1 MSSSPKTSTPPPQE
15 VEEGWNEVVEK
26 KKIDKRQA
34 AAPASAQDKK
44 KPARKRPNRRRPNRG
59 GDRKA
64 EGNGDQ
70 KAAKSEEVLSKSDEA
85 DSVGSEKSQPEPEKV
100 KETILI
106 PAPPPTKS
114 AWGSAPAVTKA
125 ATPLPVKAKTPLPVK
140 KESPAPSKDSKNAA
154 KTSQAAKKPA
164 ESKKEGSQE
173 AAAPKPTKQAP
184 KADTVAS
191 GTLASVAGA
200 AKGWAKIEKV
210 DPQANSPEW
219 PTVEEAK
226 NAKSDGEGPK
236 PESKPVA
243 DKVVV
248 DVKQAAPE
256 KKASEERRKERPK
269 KNQRQSIDVTSTN
282 SRPRGKKEGNGENG
296 KDSKRNVE
304 NKRARRPRKGPS
316 SKPRDPKIAAAPYA
330 QGYDP
335 NMWYNQDGYG
345 SQPVGGYPQYDGYYP
360 VSTPEPPLVTEEDI
374 KMSLVKQ
381 IEYYF
386 SDANLAKDYWIRKKM
401 NEDGCLPV
409 ATIAD
414 FKRVRELTTGVSNRV
429 TFIENSLVDS
439 KDVEVV
445 GKSGNKMIRS
455 RQAPTKW
462 VINKDERS
470 AKNIPDSLLPA
481 SASSVEILGQSNE
494 TSKKSIKKSVK
505 AAKTDSEEKAKSQ
518 WNINAQEFVPKAPIP
533 SSGSSDVPAAETFDE
548 ALAASKKQDVD
559 DDDSD
564 VDEGW
569 LVAKNKR
576 LGRASESQ
584 GGKSLT
590 PTETSRPTNDF
601 AKPKPELE
609 ELDFKFGQESDS
621 EEDLPDDNDYNS
633 GSDDENANIPD
644 DELSH
649 VVIIAKTPPQK
660 VRSVNERTGDP
671 KNRKKYNAEQAR
683 IISDGIFMMERAK
696 WANHLNNED
705 DQSSKIKDLPAEEFD
720 QKKRQIDGTC
730 SPSPS
735 TQPPPTAVKAV
746 TPTGSKTPRTIP
758 TTPSKNNTQAP
769 RWYPLADKEKK
780 KKDQVKPGL
789 KKKLS
794 HLNPEFEEE
803 EVGWYFDIRPHL
815 NTRSRQTSMCED
827 LPAELKAQEPETNTP
842 QSIPAFTN
850 PDSHNLLKEKGFIQ
864 QPYLKYQENCL
875 NERTDQGAGES
886 KEMKTLFRFWS
897 FFLRDSFNKGMYEE
911 FRRNALND
919 AREATTPHARYGIE
933 SLFRFYSYGLEKKFR
948 LEVFKHFQQDTLED
962 YKNGQLYGLE
972 KFWAF
977 LRYSGRTDQG
987 MNSELKAILAKYKS
1001 IDDFRVLQTKEK

>member
-1 MSSSPKTSTPPPQE
+1 M
-15 VEEGWNEVVEK
+15 
-26 KKIDKRQA
+26 
-34 AAPASAQDKK
+34 
-44 KPARKRPNRRRPNRG
+44 
-59 GDRKA
+59 
-64 EGNGDQ
+64 
-70 KAAKSEEVLSKSDEA
+70 
-85 DSVGSEKSQPEPEKV
+85 
-100 KETILI
+100 
-106 PAPPPTKS
+106 
-114 AWGSAPAVTKA
+114 
-125 ATPLPVKAKTPLPVK
+125 
-140 KESPAPSKDSKNAA
+140 
-154 KTSQAAKKPA
+154 
-164 ESKKEGSQE
+164 
-173 AAAPKPTKQAP
+173 
-184 KADTVAS
+184 
-191 GTLASVAGA
+191 
-200 AKGWAKIEKV
+200 
-210 DPQANSPEW
+210 
-219 PTVEEAK
+219 
-226 NAKSDGEGPK
+226 
-236 PESKPVA
+236 
-243 DKVVV
+243 
-248 DVKQAAPE
+248 
-256 KKASEERRKERPK
+256 
-269 KNQRQSIDVTSTN
+269 
-282 SRPRGKKEGNGENG
+282 
-296 KDSKRNVE
+296 
-304 NKRARRPRKGPS
+304 
-316 SKPRDPKIAAAPYA
+316 
-330 QGYDP
+330 
-335 NMWYNQDGYG
+335 
-345 SQPVGGYPQYDGYYP
+345 
-360 VSTPEPPLVTEEDI
+360 
-374 KMSLVKQ
+374 
-381 IEYYF
+381 
-386 SDANLAKDYWIRKKM
+386 
-401 NEDGCLPV
+401 
-409 ATIAD
+409 
-414 FKRVRELTTGVSNRV
+414 
-429 TFIENSLVDS
+429 
-439 KDVEVV
+439 
-445 GKSGNKMIRS
+445 
-455 RQAPTKW
+455 
-462 VINKDERS
+462 
-470 AKNIPDSLLPA
+470 
-481 SASSVEILGQSNE
+481 
-494 TSKKSIKKSVK
+494 
-505 AAKTDSEEKAKSQ
+505 
-518 WNINAQEFVPKAPIP
+518 PIP
-533 SSGSSDVPAAETFDE
+533 SSGASEVPATETFDE

-601 AKPKPELE
+601 AKPKPELD
-609 ELDFKFGQESDS
+609 ELDFKFDQESDS
-621 EEDLPDDNDYNS
+621 EEDLPADNDYNS

-660 VRSVNERTGDP
+660 VRTVNERTADP

-720 QKKRQIDGTC
+720 EKKRQIDGTS

-735 TQPPPTAVKAV
+735 TQPPPTAAKAV

-758 TTPSKNNTQAP
+758 TTPSKSNTQAP

-780 KKDQVKPGL
+780 KKDVKPGL

-875 NERTDQGAGES
+875 DERTEQGAGES

-897 FFLRDSFNKGMYEE
+897 FFLRDNFNKGMYEE
-911 FRRNALND
+911 FRRNALSD

-933 SLFRFYSYGLEKKFR
+933 SLFRFYSYGLEQKFR
-948 LEVFKHFQQDTLED
+948 LEVFKHFQADTLED

-987 MNSELKAILAKYKS
+987 INPELKAILAKYKS

>member
-26 KKIDKRQA
+26 KKIDKRQPA
-34 AAPASAQDKK
+34 ATASSQEKK
-44 KPARKRPNRRRPNRG
+44 KSARKRPNRRRPGRG
-59 GDRKA
+59 GDKKADANADSKTSKA
-64 EGNGDQ
+64 E
-70 KAAKSEEVLSKSDEA
+70 EVGTKSDEV
-85 DSVGSEKSQPEPEKV
+85 DSQGSEKSQPEPVKV

-125 ATPLPVKAKTPLPVK
+125 NTPLPVKAATPLPVK
-140 KESPAPSKDSKNAA
+140 KETPAAA
-154 KTSQAAKKPA
+154 KENKTAPKPNQAPKKVIEP
-164 ESKKEGSQE
+164 KKEAPKE
-173 AAAPKPTKQAP
+173 AAAQKAAKPAP
-184 KADTVAS
+184 KVEAPAS
-191 GTLASVAGA
+191 A

-226 NAKSDGEGPK
+226 NVKSDGEGAK
-236 PESKPVA
+236 PEPKRAEKPLA
-243 DKVVV
+243 DKTNAET
-248 DVKQAAPE
+248 KAPTE
-256 KKASEERRKERPK
+256 KKPSEDRRKDRPK
-269 KNQRQSIDVTSTN
+269 KNQRQSIDVTSNN
-282 SRPRGKKEGNGENG
+282 SRPRGKKETNGES
-296 KDSKRNVE
+296 KDAKRGAE

-316 SKPRDPKIAAAPYA
+316 SKPRDPKIAVAPYA
-330 QGYDP
+330 GGYDP
-335 NMWYNQDGYG
+335 NMWYNQEGY
-345 SQPVGGYPQYDGYYP
+345 QAVGGYPHYEGYYP

-374 KMSLVKQ
+374 KLSLIKQ

-409 ATIAD
+409 TTIAD
-414 FKRVRELTTGVSNRV
+414 FKRVRELTNGVSNRLS
-429 TFIENSLVDS
+429 FIESSLVGS
-439 KDVEVV
+439 KELEVIGV
-445 GKSGNKMIRS
+445 AGKKMIRS

-462 VINKDERS
+462 VINKDES
-470 AKNIPDSLLPA
+470 TVKNIPDSLLPA
-481 SASSVEILGQSNE
+481 SASSVEVLGQPNE
-494 TSKKSIKKSVK
+494 TSKKASKKSAKNEK
-505 AAKTDSEEKAKSQ
+505 ANTRSEEKVKSQ

-533 SSGSSDVPAAETFDE
+533 SSGAADTPVTETFDE
-548 ALAASKKQDVD
+548 ALAAAKNQDA

-584 GGKSLT
+584 GGKSVT

-601 AKPKPELE
+601 AKPKPELD
-609 ELDFKFGQESDS
+609 ELDFKFDQEDSD
-621 EEDLPDDNDYNS
+621 EDLPENNDYNS
-633 GSDDENANIPD
+633 ESDDETANIPD
-644 DELSH
+644 EELSH

-660 VRSVNERTGDP
+660 VRSVNERTADP

-705 DQSSKIKDLPAEEFD
+705 DQNSKIKDLPAEEFD
-720 QKKRQIDGTC
+720 EKKRQIDGTA

-735 TQPPPTAVKAV
+735 TQPPPTAAKAV
-746 TPTGSKTPRTIP
+746 TPTGSKTPRAIP
-758 TTPSKNNTQAP
+758 TTPSKSNTQAP
-769 RWYPLADKEKK
+769 RWYPLADKDKK
-780 KKDQVKPGL
+780 KKEAKPGL

-827 LPAELKAQEPETNTP
+827 LPSELKGQEADTNTP

-864 QPYLKYQENCL
+864 QPYLKYQSNCL
-875 NERTDQGAGES
+875 TERVEQGAGES

-897 FFLRDSFNKGMYEE
+897 FFLRDNFNKGMYEE
-911 FRRNALND
+911 FRRNALSD

-948 LEVFKHFQQDTLED
+948 LEVYKHFQADTLED

-987 MNSELKAILAKYKS
+987 INPELKAILAKYKS
-1001 IDDFRVLQTKEK
+1001 IDDFRVLQSKEK